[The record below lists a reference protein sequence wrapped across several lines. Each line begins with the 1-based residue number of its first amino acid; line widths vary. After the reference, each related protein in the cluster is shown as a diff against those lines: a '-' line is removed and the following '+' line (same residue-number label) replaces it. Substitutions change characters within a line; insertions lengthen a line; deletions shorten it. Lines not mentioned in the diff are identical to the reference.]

1 MVLVNLDNGYLGS
14 GDSIPGYYY
23 YLAESTESF
32 LCNLCY

>member
-1 MVLVNLDNGYLGS
+1 MVVVNLDNGYLGS

-23 YLAESTESF
+23 LAESTESF